1 MASSRRANMAADRA
15 TGLYETARRN
25 RYVQRLIEDAEL
37 RANLHDAY
45 DSARKAYGRVSS
57 NGKSPVQAVAND
69 KKVQR
74 DLRAAADSLREA
86 SEQIRKP
93 KKKKHRLGRLLVLG
107 AVAGG
112 VTLALSENARKT
124 VMDTLFGAEEEF
136 EYTSTTTAPPR
147 PTPRRARPP
156 VPPAPPRPAA
166 TAPRNKARPIPRA
179 LQPRGAS
186 GGRLAAPAR
195 I

>member
-1 MASSRRANMAADRA
+1 MAVDRA
-15 TGLYETARRN
+15 TGLYETARSN
-25 RYVQRLIEDAEL
+25 QYVQRLIEDAEL
-37 RANLHDAY
+37 RANLQDAY
-45 DSARKAYGRVSS
+45 ESARKAYGRVSR

-69 KKVQR
+69 KKAQR

-136 EYTSTTTAPPR
+136 EYTSTTSVGSTNSA
-147 PTPRRARPP
+147 PTPTAS
-156 VPPAPPRPAA
+156 AA
-166 TAPRNKARPIPRA
+166 
-179 LQPRGAS
+179 GATESDGS
-186 GGRLAAPAR
+186 GTGE
-195 I
+195 

>member
-1 MASSRRANMAADRA
+1 MAADRA
-15 TGLYETARRN
+15 TGLYETARSN

-37 RANLHDAY
+37 RANLRDAY
-45 DSARKAYGRVSS
+45 DSARKAYGRVSR

-74 DLRAAADSLREA
+74 DLQAAAESLREA

-93 KKKKHRLGRLLVLG
+93 KKKKRRLGRLLVLG

-112 VTLALSENARKT
+112 VTLALSESARKT

-136 EYTSTTTAPPR
+136 EYTSTTSSPGSTNSSPSATA
-147 PTPRRARPP
+147 T
-156 VPPAPPRPAA
+156 PAA
-166 TAPRNKARPIPRA
+166 AE
-179 LQPRGAS
+179 S
-186 GGRLAAPAR
+186 GNGSE
-195 I
+195 

>member
-1 MASSRRANMAADRA
+1 MASRRANMAVDRA
-15 TGLYETARRN
+15 TGLYETARSN

-37 RANLHDAY
+37 RANLQDAY
-45 DSARKAYGRVSS
+45 ESARKAYGRVSR

-69 KKVQR
+69 KKAQR

-93 KKKKHRLGRLLVLG
+93 KKKKRRLGRLLVLG

-136 EYTSTTTAPPR
+136 EYTSTTSSVGSTNSA
-147 PTPRRARPP
+147 
-156 VPPAPPRPAA
+156 PAA
-166 TAPRNKARPIPRA
+166 TTSAA
-179 LQPRGAS
+179 GATEADGNS
-186 GGRLAAPAR
+186 GE
-195 I
+195 

>member
-1 MASSRRANMAADRA
+1 MASSRRANRAADRA
-15 TGLYETARRN
+15 SGLYDTARSN
-25 RYVQRLIEDAEL
+25 PYVQRLIEDKEL

-57 NGKSPVQAVAND
+57 NGKSPAHAVAND

-74 DLRAAADSLREA
+74 DLRAAAESLREA

-93 KKKKHRLGRLLVLG
+93 KKKKSRLGRIIVLG

-112 VTLALSENARKT
+112 VTLALSENARKA

-136 EYTSTTTAPPR
+136 EYTSTTTG
-147 PTPRRARPP
+147 
-156 VPPAPPRPAA
+156 PASSNSAQSPAA
-166 TAPRNKARPIPRA
+166 SAA
-179 LQPRGAS
+179 GATETGGNS
-186 GGRLAAPAR
+186 GEAE
-195 I
+195 

>member
-15 TGLYETARRN
+15 AGLYETARSN

-37 RANLHDAY
+37 RGNLHDAY
-45 DSARKAYGRVSS
+45 ESARKAYGRVSS

-74 DLRAAADSLREA
+74 DLRAAADSLRDA
-86 SEQIRKP
+86 TDQIRKP
-93 KKKKHRLGRLLVLG
+93 KKKKRRLGRLLVLG

-112 VTLALSENARKT
+112 VTLALSENARKK

-136 EYTSTTTAPPR
+136 EYTSTTTAPASTNSAPS
-147 PTPRRARPP
+147 PTTT
-156 VPPAPPRPAA
+156 PAGAE
-166 TAPRNKARPIPRA
+166 TGGNS
-179 LQPRGAS
+179 GAS
-186 GGRLAAPAR
+186 E
-195 I
+195 